1 MNMKLFDYQEE
12 MVGRIGRAFGK
23 LQSVMVQMP
32 TGTGKTYL
40 LAAVVKSEERRV
52 KNPCVWVVAHRR
64 ELVVQIEETLA
75 RFDLPTSTDDDTA
88 FIKVMSIQWLTLHYR
103 EMREVPS
110 LIVIDEA
117 HHAVAKTYAEVMR
130 AFPKAKKLG
139 LTATPYRLKG
149 EGFADLFDTLLTSWS
164 MERFIA
170 KGRLSLYDY
179 YSIKPDGL
187 DQRLIDSLKKRGA
200 DGDYQQ
206 KELNEVMDVR
216 PSLERLC
223 MTVKRYVARKKG
235 IVYAFSIE
243 HAEHIA
249 EFYRSNDINA
259 VAISSKTPSNER
271 KSLVE
276 QFKKGKIRVLV
287 SVDLFSEGFD
297 CPDVQ
302 FIQLARP
309 TLSLAKYLQ
318 MVGRGL
324 RVAKR
329 KSYCV
334 ILDNVGLYRR
344 FGMPSA
350 DRNWQQMFE
359 GRSQLADS
367 LQEICMRINNSFCH
381 WGSVVSENEE
391 MMKILGHDRQKKM
404 IEDNE
409 NDEIVEDKDGWI
421 DRRSGLRFTK
431 RPQTVRLLGVEF
443 CTEDGMRFF
452 PRIRS
457 KFIDDKAYINL
468 KSLELQVGRGINW
481 KRKYI
486 SMDEPDKVYQLKDK
500 AGSVRLY
507 VDDEENCYVQGNPD
521 MELTPIETQVEMNDY
536 CQKYSRKEKKA
547 AEKHQKIYKIY
558 KHGLFYPIHNSKVWE
573 RDEVQ
578 KGVDEIWYVP
588 KDVFGESYWVDGI
601 SGLKH
606 YAKPVAEQRGFV
618 RLLRE
623 GDWYYVRN
631 IPDLRD
637 TAFRNWQI
645 VADDNICVINSEF
658 LFLKKEPRLWF
669 KILKKTDDFS
679 YFVVREYKNFS
690 GYATDSDIY
699 ITQDSRHGLRLES
712 NGVPYVPY
720 FQTVSRAELRKYN
733 L

>member
-1 MNMKLFDYQEE
+1 
-12 MVGRIGRAFGK
+12 
-23 LQSVMVQMP
+23 
-32 TGTGKTYL
+32 
-40 LAAVVKSEERRV
+40 
-52 KNPCVWVVAHRR
+52 
-64 ELVVQIEETLA
+64 
-75 RFDLPTSTDDDTA
+75 
-88 FIKVMSIQWLTLHYR
+88 
-103 EMREVPS
+103 
-110 LIVIDEA
+110 
-117 HHAVAKTYAEVMR
+117 
-130 AFPKAKKLG
+130 
-139 LTATPYRLKG
+139 
-149 EGFADLFDTLLTSWS
+149 
-164 MERFIA
+164 
-170 KGRLSLYDY
+170 
-179 YSIKPDGL
+179 
-187 DQRLIDSLKKRGA
+187 
-200 DGDYQQ
+200 
-206 KELNEVMDVR
+206 
-216 PSLERLC
+216 
-223 MTVKRYVARKKG
+223 
-235 IVYAFSIE
+235 
-243 HAEHIA
+243 
-249 EFYRSNDINA
+249 
-259 VAISSKTPSNER
+259 
-271 KSLVE
+271 
-276 QFKKGKIRVLV
+276 
-287 SVDLFSEGFD
+287 
-297 CPDVQ
+297 
-302 FIQLARP
+302 
-309 TLSLAKYLQ
+309 

-350 DRNWQQMFE
+350 DRDWQQMFE

-421 DRRSGLRFTK
+421 DRRSGLRFAK

-443 CTEDGMRFF
+443 CTEDGMRFY

-507 VDDEENCYVQGNPD
+507 VDDEENCYAQGNPD

-547 AEKHQKIYKIY
+547 AEKHQKIY

-623 GDWYYVRN
+623 SDWYYVRN

-637 TAFRNWQI
+637 TALRNWQI

-658 LFLKKEPRLWF
+658 LFLKQEPRLWF

-690 GYATDSDIY
+690 GYAIDSDIY